1 MGPLEIILGISAILV
16 SLLLIV
22 FIIFQKSHRRG
33 VNGAISGAADTFFSK
48 NNSRTDD
55 ARLARWT
62 KILAVIFFILA
73 IIFNI
78 INVINKKA

>member
-1 MGPLEIILGISAILV
+1 MGPLEIILGICVILV

-22 FIIFQKSHRRG
+22 LVIFQKSHRRG
-33 VNGAISGAADTFFSK
+33 VNGAVSGAADTFFSK

-62 KILAVIFFILA
+62 KILAAVFFILS

-78 INVINKKA
+78 INVINK